1 MTTEF
6 PQTSDTRA
14 RSILK
19 ALIWNAIGLVTMAL
33 VGLALTGSLAMGGA
47 MAAINTAIGT
57 ACYFVYERVWAG
69 IAWGRI
75 GDRHGARRG

>member
-1 MTTEF
+1 MTTAF
-6 PQTSDTRA
+6 TKPSDTRA
-14 RSILK
+14 RSIIK

-33 VGLALTGSLAMGGA
+33 VGLAMTGSLAMGGA

-57 ACYFVYERVWAG
+57 GCYFLYERVWAG

-75 GDRHGARRG
+75 GGPHG

>member
-1 MTTEF
+1 MTTDF
-6 PQTSDTRA
+6 PTSSDSRA

-19 ALIWNAIGLVTMAL
+19 ALIWNAIGLVMMAL

-57 ACYFVYERVWAG
+57 ACYFAYERVWAS

-75 GDRHGARRG
+75 GGHRG